1 MGAWGV
7 KVDAGDDAAGD
18 DVAGEGWPG
27 DGVAAG
33 AVAWSVGV
41 GVLLGGGLAVLVG
54 VAVRDGAGD
63 HVRVGVGNGVLTGP
77 VGVGVGFAGVPA
89 VAGDA
94 GRTTTYK
101 ASTPRNSPMSTMVDV
116 RGRHLMTRLPSP
128 GRCQARRTR

>member
-1 MGAWGV
+1 M
-7 KVDAGDDAAGD
+7 KVAVGDDAAGD

-27 DGVAAG
+27 DSVAAG
-33 AVAWSVGV
+33 AVAWPVGVGV
-41 GVLLGGGLAVLVG
+41 GVLLGDGLSVLVG

-63 HVRVGVGNGVLTGP
+63 HDRVGVGAGVLTGP

-116 RGRHLMTRLPSP
+116 RGRPLMTRLPSR
-128 GRCQARRTR
+128 GRCQARRPR

>member
-1 MGAWGV
+1 VGAWGV
-7 KVDAGDDAAGD
+7 RLGASDDAAGD

-33 AVAWSVGV
+33 AVAPSVGA
-41 GVLLGGGLAVLVG
+41 GVSLGDGLAVLVG
-54 VAVRDGAGD
+54 AAVCDGAGD
-63 HVRVGVGNGVLTGP
+63 HDRVGVGNGVTGP

-116 RGRHLMTRLPSP
+116 RGRPLMTRLPSR
-128 GRCQARRTR
+128 GRCQARRPR